1 MRMTGVAQK
10 IFILGAGGH
19 AKVVLSVAQA
29 CGRRVTAL
37 LDDAPAKH
45 GTQVLGVPVAG
56 DLARLPDHVQ
66 AIAGIGL
73 NATRRAIIVR
83 LATFTNWLTLIHPRA
98 WVAPG
103 VEIGP
108 GTVIMAGSIVQPG
121 SKIGAHSII
130 NTGAIVDHD
139 CIIGDFTHV
148 APGAHICG
156 GVQIDEGAFVCVGAS
171 IAPYLKIGAWSVI
184 AAGAVVLQNIASQV
198 LTAGVPAKTKRNL
211 AGCVKMSGSPTAAK
225 ACRQQP

>member
-1 MRMTGVAQK
+1 
-10 IFILGAGGH
+10 
-19 AKVVLSVAQA
+19 
-29 CGRRVTAL
+29 VTAL

-56 DLARLPDHVQ
+56 DVACLPDQAQ
-66 AIAGIGL
+66 AIVGIGL
-73 NATRRAIIVR
+73 NAIRRAIIAR
-83 LATFTNWLTLIHPRA
+83 LSTRTNWLTLIHPRA

-121 SKIGAHSII
+121 TKIGAHSII

-139 CIIGDFTHV
+139 CTIGDFVHV

-171 IAPYLKIGAWSVI
+171 IAPYLNIGVWSVI
-184 AAGAVVLQNIASQV
+184 AAGAVVLQNVAPQV
-198 LTAGVPAKTKRNL
+198 LSVGVPAKPKKSL
-211 AGCVKMSGSPTAAK
+211 AGGVKPSGSPATPK
-225 ACRQQP
+225 P